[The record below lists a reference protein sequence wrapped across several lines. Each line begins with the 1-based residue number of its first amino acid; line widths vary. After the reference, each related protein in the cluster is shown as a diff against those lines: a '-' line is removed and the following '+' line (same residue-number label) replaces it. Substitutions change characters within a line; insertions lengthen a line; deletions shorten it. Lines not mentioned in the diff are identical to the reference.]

1 MKKLIISAL
10 LIVFGSVYA
19 LAQDTEMAMEAAP
32 SVALSG
38 SAKMA
43 LKQVSG
49 GELSTVGE
57 YDVKFASS
65 GVTDGGLTFGASIT
79 LDGRVDNSIAGD
91 GFAAYIGGADG
102 SWKLQFG
109 DNDEGIATVGG
120 FGVADPDDGAFGTKE
135 MFHDMAAVP
144 EDLGEEIP
152 NTGTPAVDATGT
164 LAGGTFTVEGST
176 LTLTVPAVGD
186 EVLKV
191 NDDDP
196 ELVLVDTEANIG
208 TSIRT
213 ADTGGTGST
222 TAMPV
227 PTTINIAATNLDR
240 KIDLASQT
248 YYFVLKGLAG
258 DDAIHNGKRI
268 YRHKNYLNP
277 TNDDSN
283 SDSDDDPA
291 TMPDTDPAV
300 EDKLFTLNVMDSLGY
315 IKGADAVRNYRINQ
329 KDAVPAM
336 TSLEEEPSS
345 LKVMALSGSVAS
357 VSYALTSGTGDAQG
371 WSFGG
376 KYDAGVVTVGLGMNS
391 NSVLSASVGGS
402 VTNIGYEFIYVR
414 QSGMTRE
421 APDAMDGDPGVVGV
435 NNWNALGLK
444 VSSDLGS
451 DSDVAVKYS
460 KLTDKNGNDTG
471 AMNETQIEVDYN
483 YGLGGGASF
492 FVEYDRVS
500 ETMGDDDDRS
510 RNTIQAGIKMSF

>member
-1 MKKLIISAL
+1 
-10 LIVFGSVYA
+10 
-19 LAQDTEMAMEAAP
+19 
-32 SVALSG
+32 
-38 SAKMA
+38 
-43 LKQVSG
+43 
-49 GELSTVGE
+49 
-57 YDVKFASS
+57 
-65 GVTDGGLTFGASIT
+65 
-79 LDGRVDNSIAGD
+79 
-91 GFAAYIGGADG
+91 
-102 SWKLQFG
+102 
-109 DNDEGIATVGG
+109 
-120 FGVADPDDGAFGTKE
+120 
-135 MFHDMAAVP
+135 MAAVP
-144 EDLGEEIP
+144 ADPGEEIP

-164 LAGGTFTVEGST
+164 LAGGTFTAAGDTT
-176 LTLTVPAVGD
+176 LGGTLTVTIPAT
-186 EVLKV
+186 EVLNV
-191 NDDDP
+191 NDDNP

-227 PTTINIAATNLDR
+227 PATIDIAETNLDR
-240 KIDLASQT
+240 KIDWASQT
-248 YYFVLKGLAG
+248 YYFVLKGLAD

-268 YRHKNYLNP
+268 YRHKDYLNP
-277 TNDDSN
+277 TNHDSN
-283 SDSDDDPA
+283 GDSDDNPE
-291 TMPDTDPAV
+291 TMADTAAAA

-315 IKGADAVRNYRINQ
+315 QMAVDAVPNHRINQ
-329 KDAVPAM
+329 KDAVPPM
-336 TSLEEEPSS
+336 TSLEAEPSS

-376 KYDAGVVTVGLGMNS
+376 KYDAGIVTVGLGMNS

-414 QSGMTRE
+414 QSGMTRSV
-421 APDAMDGDPGVVGV
+421 AAATAAGDAGLVGV
-435 NNWNALGLK
+435 NNWNAYGLK
-444 VSSDLGS
+444 GSYEIGS

-460 KLTDKNGNDTG
+460 KLTDKNGNAGG
-471 AMNETQIEVDYN
+471 AMNATQIEVDYN

>member
-32 SVALSG
+32 SVAISG
-38 SAKMA
+38 GGKMA

-65 GVTDGGLTFGASIT
+65 GVTDGGLTFGASIA

-144 EDLGEEIP
+144 ADPGEEIP

-164 LAGGTFTVEGST
+164 LAGGTFTVVGT
-176 LTLTVPAVGD
+176 ALTLTIPTA
-186 EVLKV
+186 EVLNV
-191 NDDDP
+191 DDDNP
-196 ELVLVDTEANIG
+196 ELVLADTEAQIG

-222 TAMPV
+222 EEAPV
-227 PTTINIAATNLDR
+227 PATITIAATNLDR

-248 YYFVLKGLAG
+248 YYFVLKGLAD

-268 YRHKNYLNP
+268 YRHKNYLDP
-277 TNDDSN
+277 TNDDS
-283 SDSDDDPA
+283 DDDTA
-291 TMPDTDPAV
+291 TTDTEAEAV
-300 EDKLFTLNVMDSLGY
+300 DKLFTLNVMDSLGY
-315 IKGADAVRNYRINQ
+315 QMAVDAVPNRRINK

-336 TSLEEEPSS
+336 TSLVAEPSS
-345 LKVMALSGSVAS
+345 LKAIALSGSVAS
-357 VSYALTSGTGDAQG
+357 VSYALTAGTGDAQG
-371 WSFGG
+371 WSFGT

-414 QSGMTRE
+414 QSGMTRSV
-421 APDAMDGDPGVVGV
+421 AAATAAGDAGLVGV
-435 NNWNALGLK
+435 NNWNAYGLK
-444 VSSDLGS
+444 VSSDLGG

-471 AMNETQIEVDYN
+471 AMNATQIEVDFN

-492 FVEYDRVS
+492 FMEYDRVS
-500 ETMGDDDDRS
+500 ETMGTMPDES
-510 RNTIQAGIKMSF
+510 TNTIQAGIKMSF

>member
-1 MKKLIISAL
+1 
-10 LIVFGSVYA
+10 
-19 LAQDTEMAMEAAP
+19 
-32 SVALSG
+32 
-38 SAKMA
+38 MA

-135 MFHDMAAVP
+135 MFHDTAAVP
-144 EDLGEEIP
+144 
-152 NTGTPAVDATGT
+152 GTEVTITEAVEAMPGQ
-164 LAGGTFTVEGST
+164 LAGGMIMVADD
-176 LTLTVPAVGD
+176 LTLSKVAEASLDDADDRVIADSKEGDGNVLTVRTGVDDATVTFLAA
-186 EVLKV
+186 EVEQV
-191 NDDDP
+191 ND
-196 ELVLVDTEANIG
+196 
-208 TSIRT
+208 
-213 ADTGGTGST
+213 
-222 TAMPV
+222 
-227 PTTINIAATNLDR
+227 LDSR
-240 KIDLASQT
+240 MF
-248 YYFVLKGLAG
+248 YFKVV
-258 DDAIHNGKRI
+258 DDAEDIADERQEYAGMRI
-268 YRHKNYLNP
+268 YRHN
-277 TNDDSN
+277 TNLAAANNTAEDAETPDAEVT
-283 SDSDDDPA
+283 PA
-291 TMPDTDPAV
+291 
-300 EDKLFTLNVMDSLGY
+300 DKKFTLDVKESDGY
-315 IKGADAVRNYRINQ
+315 MGPTDAETEIRGGS
-329 KDAVPAM
+329 DAM
-336 TSLEEEPSS
+336 TSLVTEPSS

-357 VSYALTSGTGDAQG
+357 VSYALTAGTGDAQG
-371 WSFGG
+371 WSFGT

-421 APDAMDGDPGVVGV
+421 APDEGEGDMGIVGV
-435 NNWNALGLK
+435 NNWNAYGLK
-444 VSSDLGS
+444 GSYEIGS

-460 KLTDKNGNDTG
+460 KLTDKNGNAGG
-471 AMNETQIEVDYN
+471 AMNATQIEVDYN